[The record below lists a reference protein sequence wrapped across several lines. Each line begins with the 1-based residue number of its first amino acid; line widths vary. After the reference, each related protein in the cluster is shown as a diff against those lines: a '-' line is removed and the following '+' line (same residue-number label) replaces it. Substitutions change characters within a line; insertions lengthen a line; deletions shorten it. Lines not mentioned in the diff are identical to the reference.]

1 MNTIKAFLEQYLG
14 SSVLTGISV
23 LFQVCVI
30 IFLLWYAYTRL
41 IKNTPVE
48 KTVKGIL
55 LFLSTVWL
63 TGEVF
68 ALLHLRILSGVLKSL
83 IMLILLSFV
92 VIFQPEL
99 RRFMARLGNTVSL
112 GPRKSAAVRQNTDAL
127 VACLMTAITYW
138 KKHKTGALLVFER
151 AEPLEPVIAGG
162 VMLNARLSPE
172 LLINLFFVNTPLHDG
187 AVLIKQNKVV
197 SAGVI
202 LPLSTDAGISWKY
215 GTRHRAA
222 IGITESTD
230 ALAIVVSEE
239 SGDVSL
245 VQGGRIK
252 SYATLTDMPTELT
265 RFLQISRTALPKM
278 SWWEKVRRL
287 TKTGLTGPQK
297 TTEKK

>member
-1 MNTIKAFLEQYLG
+1 MNTIKAFLEQYLR
-14 SSVLTGISV
+14 SSVLTGVSV

-30 IFLLWYAYTRL
+30 IFLLWYAYMRL

-112 GPRKSAAVRQNTDAL
+112 GHRKSAAVRQKTDEL
-127 VACLMTAITYW
+127 VACLMMAITYW
-138 KKHKTGALLVFER
+138 KKHHTGALLVFER

-162 VMLNARLSPE
+162 VPLNALLSPE

-245 VQGGRIK
+245 VQGGHIQ
-252 SYATLTDMPTELT
+252 SYETLTDMPTELT
-265 RFLQISRTALPKM
+265 RFLQISRPALPKM
-278 SWWEKVRRL
+278 SWWKKVRRL
-287 TKTGLTGPQK
+287 MKTGLNGPHQ
-297 TTEKK
+297 TPEKK